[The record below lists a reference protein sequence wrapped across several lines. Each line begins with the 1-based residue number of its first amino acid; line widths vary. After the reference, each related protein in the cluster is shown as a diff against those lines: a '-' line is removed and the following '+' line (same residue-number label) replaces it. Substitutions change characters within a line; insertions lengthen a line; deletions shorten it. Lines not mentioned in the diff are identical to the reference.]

1 MALTPFAIIQTLT
14 YLTILAIFRPH
25 RSARVNL
32 DAVRLQRALLG
43 PLTKDEV
50 GSAVVLV
57 ALCAGDHTFVGYV
70 NSGYPMTYFAS
81 EGELFSH
88 AQARW
93 PLMLE
98 SLYRIV
104 GLLASVPVWRLMG
117 MM

>member
-1 MALTPFAIIQTLT
+1 
-14 YLTILAIFRPH
+14 
-25 RSARVNL
+25 
-32 DAVRLQRALLG
+32 
-43 PLTKDEV
+43 
-50 GSAVVLV
+50 
-57 ALCAGDHTFVGYV
+57 
-70 NSGYPMTYFAS
+70 MTYFAS